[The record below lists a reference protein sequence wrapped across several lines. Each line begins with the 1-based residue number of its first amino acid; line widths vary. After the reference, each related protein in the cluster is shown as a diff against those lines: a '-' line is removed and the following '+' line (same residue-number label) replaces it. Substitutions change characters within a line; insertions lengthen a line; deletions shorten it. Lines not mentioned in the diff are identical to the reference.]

1 MKILNNIAKLFGVG
15 KSSLKK
21 ETKEEVVEV
30 PRMRT
35 GNRNGILSTPERN
48 HANRQF
54 NTYKKSRK
62 KRKMANK
69 ARNLQ
74 HASA

>member
-1 MKILNNIAKLFGVG
+1 MKILNNIAKFFGM
-15 KSSLKK
+15 KPTPAKK
-21 ETKEEVVEV
+21 AKEEVVEV
-30 PRMRT
+30 ARMRT

>member
-1 MKILNNIAKLFGVG
+1 MKILNNIAKFFGVG
-15 KSSLKK
+15 QSTTK